1 MTTAAGVRRRLARAI
16 AIIATVVVLAG
27 TAAAC
32 EAAAPPPSDPELR
45 EALRL
50 DDATPIHEVLL
61 SGQGARTRVLPARI
75 TARPG
80 DVVQFRVVDRR
91 VHLVRF
97 PLDEL
102 EEDARAFLER
112 TDQASFPPLTE
123 RDARLVLSFRGAP
136 VGDYPFVV
144 EGPGEPVEG
153 RIRIAVP

>member
-1 MTTAAGVRRRLARAI
+1 MGRRLACVLG
-16 AIIATVVVLAG
+16 ATALMLAG
-27 TAAAC
+27 AAAAC
-32 EAAAPPPSDPELR
+32 EPEAPPPSNPELR

-50 DDATPIHEVLL
+50 DDATPIHEILL
-61 SGQGARTRVLPARI
+61 SGRGTRTRVLPARV

-80 DVVQFRVVDRR
+80 DLVQFRVVDRR

-97 PLDEL
+97 ELDEL
-102 EEDARAFLER
+102 EESARSFLER

-123 RDARLVLSFRGAP
+123 RDARLVLTFHGAP
-136 VGDYPFVV
+136 AGDYPFVV